1 MNNGQSTATLK
12 RIMKLIIFFAIIFS
26 LLFCITWQNVHMSL
40 LNREI
45 GELTKTRNAL
55 EKNIY
60 LMNIEFSYLKS
71 RERIKKIA
79 QDDLNMV
86 PVTYRDINLIVY

>member
-1 MNNGQSTATLK
+1 MNNSQYAATLK
-12 RIMKLIIFFAIIFS
+12 RIMKLVIFFTIIFS
-26 LLFCITWQNVHMSL
+26 LIFCVTWQNVHMYL
-40 LNREI
+40 LNKEI
-45 GELTKTRNAL
+45 GEMAKKRNEL

-71 RERIKKIA
+71 RERIRKIA
-79 QDDLNMV
+79 QEELNMV

>member
-1 MNNGQSTATLK
+1 MNNSQSAATLK
-12 RIMKLIIFFAIIFS
+12 RIVKLVIFFAIIFS
-26 LLFCITWQNVHMSL
+26 LIFCITWQNVHMGL
-40 LNREI
+40 LNKEI
-45 GELTKTRNAL
+45 EGLAKKRNAL

-79 QDDLNMV
+79 QEELNMV

>member
-1 MNNGQSTATLK
+1 MPL
-12 RIMKLIIFFAIIFS
+12 
-26 LLFCITWQNVHMSL
+26 C
-40 LNREI
+40 
-45 GELTKTRNAL
+45 L

-79 QDDLNMV
+79 QDELNMV

>member
-1 MNNGQSTATLK
+1 MNNSQNAATLK
-12 RIMKLIIFFAIIFS
+12 RIVKLIIFFTIIFS
-26 LLFCITWQNVHMSL
+26 LIFCVTWQNVHIYL
-40 LNREI
+40 LNKELREFA
-45 GELTKTRNAL
+45 KKRNEL

-71 RERIKKIA
+71 RERIRKIA
-79 QDDLNMV
+79 QEELNMV

>member
-1 MNNGQSTATLK
+1 MNNSQNAATLK
-12 RIMKLIIFFAIIFS
+12 RIVKLIIFFTIIFS
-26 LLFCITWQNVHMSL
+26 LIFCVTWQNVHMNL
-40 LNREI
+40 LNKEI
-45 GELTKTRNAL
+45 GDLAKKRNEL

-71 RERIKKIA
+71 RERIRKIA
-79 QDDLNMV
+79 QKELNMV